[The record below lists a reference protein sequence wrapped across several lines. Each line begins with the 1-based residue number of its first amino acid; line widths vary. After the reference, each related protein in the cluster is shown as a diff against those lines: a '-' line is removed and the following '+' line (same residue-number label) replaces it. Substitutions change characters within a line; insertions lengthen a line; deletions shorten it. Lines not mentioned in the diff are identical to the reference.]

1 MMEMTQAQRQEIYD
15 NTTKLGSTIDR
26 REEVKKLME
35 NSSEFWK
42 TETSGKPIKE
52 MKTKPQYNL
61 GEYTVID
68 SITESS
74 SYPIGTY
81 RPPNGYPDHVI
92 TKGIIEQSEH
102 VEIEPEDQKVEI
114 NICTNCNFYQTQ
126 KTKIAVIS
134 LITVLLSIT
143 LIVLKKVLRESP
155 RTPSSPRET
164 EDADLTF
171 IELII
176 SFFVI

>member
-1 MMEMTQAQRQEIYD
+1 MGNRKMMELTQAQRQEIYD
-15 NTTKLGSTIDR
+15 NTTKLGGTINR

-35 NSSEFWK
+35 NTSEFWK
-42 TETSGKPIKE
+42 TETSGKSNKE

-68 SITESS
+68 SITESQKTSGS

-81 RPPNGYPDHVI
+81 RPPNGYPDHVFI
-92 TKGIIEQSEH
+92 PQSEN

-134 LITVLLSIT
+134 LITV
-143 LIVLKKVLRESP
+143 
-155 RTPSSPRET
+155 
-164 EDADLTF
+164 
-171 IELII
+171 
-176 SFFVI
+176 